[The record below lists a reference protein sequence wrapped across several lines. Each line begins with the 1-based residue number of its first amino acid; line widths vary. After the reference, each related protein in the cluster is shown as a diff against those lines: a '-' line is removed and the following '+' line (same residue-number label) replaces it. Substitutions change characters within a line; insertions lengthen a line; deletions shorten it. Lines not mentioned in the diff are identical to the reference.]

1 MIYET
6 KNLYD
11 QIFQFVRAN
20 GLCRSKAE
28 FSRCFL
34 GRSRTYWNAI
44 CRVGLL
50 PSPDAGQT
58 LILALS
64 NRKDGPGLG
73 DATREALATMIWQV
87 EADILERQGGAQ

>member
-34 GRSRTYWNAI
+34 GRSRTYWNVIFRAD
-44 CRVGLL
+44 LA
-50 PSPDAGQT
+50 PSSDACQI

-64 NRKDGPGLG
+64 NIKDGPGLG
-73 DATREALATMIWQV
+73 DATREALAAMIWQV
-87 EADILERQGGAQ
+87 EADLLERQGGAA

>member
-1 MIYET
+1 MIYEA

-11 QIFQFVRAN
+11 QIFQFSRAN
-20 GLCRSKAE
+20 GLCRSKAD

-44 CRVGLL
+44 CRAGIF
-50 PSPDAGQT
+50 PSAEACQT

-64 NRKDGPGLG
+64 NIKDGPGISE
-73 DATREALATMIWQV
+73 ATREALAAMIWQV
-87 EADILERQGGAQ
+87 EADLLERQGGAA

>member
-1 MIYET
+1 MIYECS
-6 KNLYD
+6 NLYD
-11 QIFQFVRAN
+11 QIFQFSRAN
-20 GLCRSKAE
+20 GLCRSKAD

-44 CRVGLL
+44 CRLGAM
-50 PSPDAGQT
+50 PSADACQT

-64 NRKDGPGLG
+64 NLRDGPGIG

-87 EADILERQGGAQ
+87 EADLLDRQGGAQ